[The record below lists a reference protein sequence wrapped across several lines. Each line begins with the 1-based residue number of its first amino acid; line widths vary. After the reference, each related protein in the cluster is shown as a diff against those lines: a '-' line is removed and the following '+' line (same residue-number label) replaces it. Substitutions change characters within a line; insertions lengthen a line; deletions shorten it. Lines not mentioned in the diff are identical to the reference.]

1 MTVLSLVFSLDLLS
15 PSLTAYFR
23 HESAVILSCLESY
36 HLRGN
41 SKVHIMELQQNH
53 IFINLKVEI
62 YKYQVVD
69 NTGFKISVIYRNQ
82 DKLKFTSLNALKMS
96 LRVYNLNF

>member
-1 MTVLSLVFSLDLLS
+1 
-15 PSLTAYFR
+15 
-23 HESAVILSCLESY
+23 
-36 HLRGN
+36 
-41 SKVHIMELQQNH
+41 MELQQNH

-96 LRVYNLNF
+96 LRVYNLNFWCTYIILFLSQNHKIDVNMLSLTGLIKLKI